1 MRLQLLAVGV
11 IGCLMSG
18 AAVAQDKGFTP
29 RTDVAE
35 IPSYELVSIHPHK
48 EAATNAGMG
57 INNTPDGWRAG
68 GQSLKSLVGEAY
80 GFQLGLLSDQQ
91 LEGLPEWG
99 KSKLFDVTA
108 KVDADDVEKLKAID
122 KADTM
127 MATVHELA
135 TRTPSARMVMLQRLL
150 EDRFKLKV
158 HYVQRVMPLYEMTLA
173 KGGVKMKTAHPK
185 NPEKGNMMMSANRM
199 TGDNVPI
206 SFISAIL
213 ALKVEKPVEDKTV
226 ASGSYDFEVH
236 WSRLGEVD
244 AADTGS
250 EDANAPSF
258 FTAIEE
264 QMGLKLKASK
274 GPVWVIVV
282 DHAELPDEN

>member
-1 MRLQLLAVGV
+1 MRLRLLAGCV
-11 IGCLMSG
+11 IGCLMG
-18 AAVAQDKGFTP
+18 GVAVAQDKAFTP
-29 RTDVAE
+29 RKDVAE
-35 IPSYELVSIHPHK
+35 IPSYELVSVHPHK

-68 GQSLKSLVGEAY
+68 GQSLKSLIGEAY
-80 GFQLGLLSDQQ
+80 GFQLGLLNDQQ

-127 MATVHELA
+127 MATIHELA

-150 EDRFKLKV
+150 EERFKLKV
-158 HYVQRVMPLYEMTLA
+158 HYVQRVMPLYEVTVA

-185 NPEKGNMMMSANRM
+185 NPEEGNMMFDPNHM

-213 ALKVEKPVEDKTV
+213 AMKVEKPVEDKTD
-226 ASGSYDFEVH
+226 ATGSYDFDVH

-244 AADTGS
+244 AAETGS